1 MLRCKG
7 EKNKQL
13 EMENKGSLGLL
24 VKQEQ
29 LEFILSYHCCSIR
42 LSLQPQCRT
51 ERVGVFIEITS
62 QPFFPDLKSLL
73 KIQTDHV

>member
-1 MLRCKG
+1 
-7 EKNKQL
+7 
-13 EMENKGSLGLL
+13 MENKGSLGLL

-29 LEFILSYHCCSIR
+29 REFILSYHCCSLR
-42 LSLQPQCRT
+42 LSLQPRCRT

-62 QPFFPDLKSLL
+62 QPFFLNLKSLL